1 MEQRKRGH
9 NKKKSIQPSSVFV
22 SLIFFNLIL
31 GSIVCLFPSDGV
43 QVNDEFSLN
52 FISLEELLDQKETK
66 VVDLEEVL
74 KGVKTDTK
82 DTIKTVVAKV
92 DTPQKLVSL
101 KSPQKKI
108 FSKWFTLPDSNPGII
123 SSLLVR
129 IKEESKDK
137 VVRILHYG
145 DSQLEGDRITNYLR
159 NRLQKKFGGCGPGIL
174 LPLEPTASS
183 RGNFRVSHSNDFI
196 KHSIYTKSDYNDS
209 FGIGGAAF
217 TMQNTTPPKAL
228 IDTVNDSSERQ
239 IEKLNFVS
247 FDKSFLNI
255 KKMYMGY
262 SRSRKF
268 SKVKLLFSNNVPFQV
283 KLSDNDS
290 VQDHTIPPSSLFG
303 IKEWSLNSSNNI
315 KLSFSSENHPVIY
328 GIALDGDTGV
338 AVDNFPMRGSSGTGF
353 SKINRKMYAT
363 QLSEMNVVA
372 IILQFGVNIIPDIR
386 DNYNYYKRWLSQQLK
401 SIHLANPDVAIIV
414 IGPSDMSRN
423 QEGEMVSYENIPLIR
438 DAMKSAAIEN
448 NCCFWDLYEAMGG
461 ENSMTAWVKDDL
473 AQKDYTH
480 FTFKGAKFVS
490 EMLYKSI
497 IEFE

>member
-1 MEQRKRGH
+1 M
-9 NKKKSIQPSSVFV
+9 FV
-22 SLIFFNLIL
+22 SLVFLNLIL
-31 GSIVCLFPSDGV
+31 GCIVCLFPSGGV
-43 QVNDEFSLN
+43 QINDKFSLN
-52 FISLEELLDQKETK
+52 FVSLEELLDQKEAK

-74 KGVKTDTK
+74 KGVKTETE
-82 DTIKTVVAKV
+82 DTIKTEVVKV

-101 KSPQKKI
+101 KSSQKKI
-108 FSKWFTLPDSNPGII
+108 FSKWFTLPDSNQGII

-174 LPLEPTASS
+174 LPLEPTAFS
-183 RGNFRVSHSNDFI
+183 RGNFRVSHSNDFM

-209 FGIGGAAF
+209 FGIGGSAF
-217 TMQNTTPPKAL
+217 TIQNTIPTKIL
-228 IDTVNDSSERQ
+228 TDKVKDSSETKV
-239 IEKLNFVS
+239 EKLNIVS

-268 SKVKLLFSNNVPFQV
+268 SKAKLLFSNNVPFQV

-290 VQDHTIPPSSLFG
+290 IQDHTIPPSSLFG
-303 IKEWSLNSSNNI
+303 IKEWRVNSSDNI
-315 KLSFSSENHPVIY
+315 KLSFSSLNHPVIY
-328 GIALDGDTGV
+328 GLALDGDTGV

>member
-1 MEQRKRGH
+1 LEQKKRDH
-9 NKKKSIQPSSVFV
+9 NGNKSMKPWSVFL
-22 SLIFFNLIL
+22 SLVFLNLIL
-31 GSIVCLFPSDGV
+31 GCIVYLFPSDGV
-43 QVNDEFSLN
+43 KVNDDFSLN
-52 FISLEELLDQKETK
+52 FVSFDELLDKKETII
-66 VVDLEEVL
+66 VDLEEVL
-74 KGVKTDTK
+74 EGVETLNEDT
-82 DTIKTVVAKV
+82 TIIVAAKV
-92 DTPQKLVSL
+92 ETPKNLL
-101 KSPQKKI
+101 PFRRPQKKI
-108 FSKWFTLPDSNPGII
+108 FSKWFTLPDSNPDII
-123 SSLLVR
+123 SSLLLR

-183 RGNFRVSHSNDFI
+183 RGNFRVSQSDDFM
-196 KHSIYTKSDYNDS
+196 KHSIYTKTTYNDS

-217 TMQNTTPPKAL
+217 TIQNPTPNKAL
-228 IDTVNDSSERQ
+228 LDTVNDSSEIQ
-239 IEKLNFVS
+239 IEKSRLTS

-262 SRSRKF
+262 SRSRKY
-268 SKVKLLFSNNVPFQV
+268 SKAKLLFSNSMPFQV

-290 VQDHTIPPSSLFG
+290 IQNCTIPASSLFG
-303 IKEWSLNSSNNI
+303 VKEWDVNNSNNF
-315 KLSFSSENHPVIY
+315 KLSFNSENYPIIY
-328 GIALDGDTGV
+328 GLALDGDTGV

-353 SKINRKMYAT
+353 SKINRSMYAA
-363 QLSEMNVVA
+363 QLSKMNVAA
-372 IILQFGVNIIPDIR
+372 IILQFGVNIIPDVR
-386 DNYNYYKRWLSQQLK
+386 DNYDYYKRWFSNQLN
-401 SIHLANPDVAIIV
+401 SIHSANPDVTIIV

-438 DAMKSAAIEN
+438 DAMKNAAIEN
-448 NCCFWDLYEAMGG
+448 DCCFWDLYEAMGG
-461 ENSMTAWVKDDL
+461 ENSMSAWVKDDL